1 MSEEKPT
8 SNNSFQVRDRR
19 RFDSDG
25 NERSLEKEEPPASA
39 KAGAS
44 ASGPSSTAKPSGAPG
59 PDMFSSAAN
68 GYHPGEQEISFS
80 SFVMSLATQAL
91 VQLGQM
97 EGPPGME
104 LPFDPE
110 AAMQT
115 IEILTMLQGKTNGNL
130 SDVESKLLE
139 DILHNL
145 RVVYVQ
151 RVRGDGAGNS

>member
-1 MSEEKPT
+1 MSEEKSGAEKT
-8 SNNSFQVRDRR
+8 FQVRDRR

-25 NERSLEKEEPPASA
+25 NERTVEKEAAPARPAPSTAGVTAAGPATFAASA
-39 KAGAS
+39 NGDS
-44 ASGPSSTAKPSGAPG
+44 NSGS
-59 PDMFSSAAN
+59 
-68 GYHPGEQEISFS
+68 EISFS

-97 EGPPGME
+97 DAPPGME

-110 AAMQT
+110 SAMQT
-115 IEILTMLQGKTNGNL
+115 IDILMMLQGKTKGNL

-151 RVRGDGAGNS
+151 RVRGEGGSEE